1 MTRASHLIRRLRG
14 NARAAAVVE
23 FALVC
28 PILFAMLV
36 GIANLG
42 ILFLANAGLRNAVE
56 DASRFATIWPRPT
69 TTQITNRIA
78 SRRWGLRPAN
88 IVGPTAVF
96 TDSTPDYVTI
106 SMSYNYTFNYVFGS
120 RTVTLTQTRRAFV
133 TG

>member
-1 MTRASHLIRRLRG
+1 MTGVPNLIERLRE
-14 NARAAAVVE
+14 NRAATLVE
-23 FALVC
+23 FAMVC
-28 PILFAMLV
+28 PILFAMLI

-56 DASRFATIWPRPT
+56 DAARYATIWPRPT
-69 TTQITNRIA
+69 ATQITSRIA
-78 SRRWGLRPAN
+78 AKRWGLTPAN

-106 SMSYNYTFNYVFGS
+106 SMSYNITIDYLFGS
-120 RTVTLTQTRRAFV
+120 RTVTLTQTRRSYV